1 MKVAQIAP
9 IWYAIPPKGYGG
21 IEYVVHCITEG
32 LVEKGHDVTLFA
44 AGDSVTKAKLVSVYD
59 VAPSER
65 IGQTYPDLL
74 HVMNA
79 YQAAGDFDLI
89 HDHSGLIGPVIGS
102 FVDTPVLHTLH
113 GPATQEAKDFYHR
126 MKDSIYYNA
135 ISDYQR
141 ERFGDLNFIGTIYNG
156 VDTTKYTYRR
166 DKEDFIFFIGRMNPE
181 KGSHVAV
188 EVAKRTGKKMVM
200 VSKMTEPH
208 ERAYFKEKVEPLLK
222 GAKNIELVGEID
234 TKTKIEMYQ
243 KASCVLFPIQ
253 WPEPFG
259 LVMTEAMACGT
270 PVIAMRNGSV
280 PEVIAHGKTGFICD
294 STDDMVRAVARV
306 DEIDTMDCRKHV
318 ERYFSVEKQVDNY
331 IKAYEEILE
340 REGGQIRGQLEL
352 LKTA

>member
-79 YQAAGDFDLI
+79 YQRADEFDLI

-102 FVDTPVLHTLH
+102 FLKTPVLHTLH
-113 GPATQEAKDFYHR
+113 GPATREAKDFYGR
-126 MKDSIYYNA
+126 MKDRIFFNA

-141 ERFGDLNFIGTIYNG
+141 KNFGNLNFVGTIYNG
-156 VDTTKYTYRR
+156 VDTNVYTYRE
-166 DKEDFIFFIGRMNPE
+166 DKEDYIFFIGRMNPE

-188 EVAKRTGKKMVM
+188 EVAKRTGKKMIM

-208 ERAYFKEKVEPLLK
+208 EKAYFKEKVEPILK
-222 GAKNIELVGEID
+222 GAKNIELIGEID

-270 PVIAMRNGSV
+270 PVLAMRNGSV

-294 STDDMVRAVARV
+294 SVDDMVEAVAKA
-306 DEIDTMDCRKHV
+306 DQLNPMDCRKHV
-318 ERYFSVEKQVDNY
+318 EANFSVDIQVENY
-331 IKAYEEILE
+331 VKAYEQILE
-340 REGGQIRGQLEL
+340 KTSGRLRMEL
-352 LKTA
+352 LKIA

>member
-32 LVEKGHDVTLFA
+32 LVKKGHDVTLFA

-65 IGQTYPDLL
+65 IGQAYPDLL

-79 YQAAGDFDLI
+79 YQRADEFDLI

-102 FVDTPVLHTLH
+102 FLKAPVLHTLH
-113 GPATQEAKDFYHR
+113 GPATWEAKDFYGK
-126 MKDSIYYNA
+126 MKDRIFFNA

-141 ERFGDLNFIGTIYNG
+141 ENFGDLNFVGTIYNG
-156 VDTTKYTYRR
+156 VDTNVYTYRE
-166 DKEDFIFFIGRMNPE
+166 DKEDYIFFIGRMNPE

-208 ERAYFKEKVEPLLK
+208 EKAYFKEKVEPILK
-222 GAKNIELVGEID
+222 GAKNIELIGEID

-270 PVIAMRNGSV
+270 PVLAMRNGSV

-294 STDDMVRAVARV
+294 SVDDMVKAVAKA
-306 DEIDTMDCRKHV
+306 DQLNPMDCRKHV
-318 ERYFSVEKQVDNY
+318 EKHFSVDIQVENY
-331 IKAYEEILE
+331 VKAYEQILE
-340 REGGQIRGQLEL
+340 KTSGRMEL
-352 LKTA
+352 LKIA